1 MEQTNQTTSTV
12 QTPTVPQVTQPTAA
26 LMTTL
31 MALVDNYIRDIVVDQ
46 VSSIMVNHT
55 TMRAIDEGFRQQVK
69 EIVSE
74 VVETAIAN
82 HVDDEY
88 HLSESH
94 IDDKIES
101 EVESRI
107 SDHDFDDKINE
118 AVNDAINDF
127 DFTDVITASIK
138 DNITFTATIS
148 VD

>member
-1 MEQTNQTTSTV
+1 MEQNTV
-12 QTPTVPQVTQPTAA
+12 QTETTTQSTQPSMPTSA

-31 MALVDNYIRDIVVDQ
+31 MALVENYIKDIVYAQ
-46 VSSIMVNHT
+46 VNEILLNHRT
-55 TMRAIDEGFRQQVK
+55 LKMIDEGFKDQIK
-69 EIVSE
+69 EIAKDVAE
-74 VVETAIAN
+74 EAISDHN
-82 HVDDEY
+82 DEEY

-107 SDHDFDDKINE
+107 SDHDFDSQISE

-138 DNITFTATIS
+138 DNITFTATIN